1 MLPLNSNRRAF
12 KRGFTLLE
20 MLAVIVLL
28 GIVGVIVARSVSGR
42 VDTGKWDAGK
52 IGVTKLDQ
60 DVQAYALDNGS
71 PPKSPD
77 DLVTKPLNAP
87 SWNGPYAKPAD
98 LNDPFGHPYG
108 YVYPGKH
115 GQYDIIFYGRDG
127 KPGGEAST
135 VTTATGNSGE
145 MVPGRL
151 SPRPVSREMVSG
163 TFSRRPA
170 WRGSPRSKMS
180 LTPFRGFT
188 LIEMLAVIVL
198 IAIAATVAAVS
209 LHGRS
214 RGELQAAAQRVA
226 AGLRDT
232 RTRAMATG
240 KPQWFSVDVRAHA
253 YTVPGREPRG
263 LPADAT
269 VDVQSAA

>member
-1 MLPLNSNRRAF
+1 MRAEQVSGTGDQ
-12 KRGFTLLE
+12 KRTNISRHVGSFRSPVPGPRSLGFTLLE

-77 DLVTKPLNAP
+77 DLITKPLNAP

-98 LNDPFGHPYG
+98 LSDPFGHPYG

-127 KPGGEAST
+127 KPGGEGIDRDY
-135 VTTATGNSGE
+135 GN
-145 MVPGRL
+145 
-151 SPRPVSREMVSG
+151 
-163 TFSRRPA
+163 
-170 WRGSPRSKMS
+170 W
-180 LTPFRGFT
+180 
-188 LIEMLAVIVL
+188 
-198 IAIAATVAAVS
+198 
-209 LHGRS
+209 
-214 RGELQAAAQRVA
+214 Q
-226 AGLRDT
+226 
-232 RTRAMATG
+232 
-240 KPQWFSVDVRAHA
+240 
-253 YTVPGREPRG
+253 
-263 LPADAT
+263 
-269 VDVQSAA
+269 

>member
-1 MLPLNSNRRAF
+1 MFLKVFGQNEIGVEGRVVRAARWRDSASRQISRKDSICAPSLLTPRRS
-12 KRGFTLLE
+12 RGFTLLE

-77 DLVTKPLNAP
+77 DLITKPLNAP

-127 KPGGEAST
+127 KPGGEGIDRDY
-135 VTTATGNSGE
+135 GN
-145 MVPGRL
+145 
-151 SPRPVSREMVSG
+151 
-163 TFSRRPA
+163 
-170 WRGSPRSKMS
+170 W
-180 LTPFRGFT
+180 
-188 LIEMLAVIVL
+188 
-198 IAIAATVAAVS
+198 
-209 LHGRS
+209 
-214 RGELQAAAQRVA
+214 Q
-226 AGLRDT
+226 
-232 RTRAMATG
+232 
-240 KPQWFSVDVRAHA
+240 
-253 YTVPGREPRG
+253 
-263 LPADAT
+263 
-269 VDVQSAA
+269 